1 MSVEPLLQHISEM
14 PHHDRELLLQILE
27 VSQKA
32 VILDCKERE
41 VFRSFLLALWKTV
54 KLEEMGE

>member
-1 MSVEPLLQHISEM
+1 MSVEPLLQHISQM

-27 VSQKA
+27 VSQRA
-32 VILDCKERE
+32 VIMDCAEKE
-41 VFRSFLLALWKTV
+41 VYQSFMLALWKTV

>member
-1 MSVEPLLQHISEM
+1 MSVEPLLQHVRGM

-32 VILDCKERE
+32 LILDCTEKE
-41 VFRSFLLALWKTV
+41 VYQAFMLALWKTV
-54 KLEEMGE
+54 KLEEVEE